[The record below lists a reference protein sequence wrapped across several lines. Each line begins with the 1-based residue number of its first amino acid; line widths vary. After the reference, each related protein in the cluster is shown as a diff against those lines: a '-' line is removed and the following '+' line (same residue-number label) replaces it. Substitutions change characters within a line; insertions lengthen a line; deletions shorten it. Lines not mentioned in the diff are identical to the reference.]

1 MREMDILMTRFLE
14 RGYAQL
20 DTAGQQTFDR
30 LLDEPDQDI
39 LEWLWNDVLPDDQDL
54 AQLIVHMRPIVNT
67 P

>member
-14 RGYAQL
+14 RGYSHL
-20 DTAGQQTFDR
+20 DIAGQQTFDR

-39 LEWLWNDVLPDDQDL
+39 LVWLWNDVLPDDQDL